1 MPIDFRHKR
10 RKMFIILGEPILAG
24 EQSRYSGM
32 QSIYRVIFFYQFQTI
47 FFLDE
52 LHIVL
57 F

>member
-1 MPIDFRHKR
+1 
-10 RKMFIILGEPILAG
+10 MFINLGEPILAG